1 MLFCKYRIKVMS
13 SSPIGARRMRT
24 DLQTETVITHKNVA
38 NRIPSTSPC
47 REKKSETTAATNRY
61 INI

>member
-1 MLFCKYRIKVMS
+1 MS

-38 NRIPSTSPC
+38 NRFTATTSPS
-47 REKKSETTAATNRY
+47 REKKIDITTATNRY
-61 INI
+61 

>member
-1 MLFCKYRIKVMS
+1 MS

-38 NRIPSTSPC
+38 NRFPSSTTSPI
-47 REKKSETTAATNRY
+47 REKKTEITNTTNRY
-61 INI
+61 

>member
-1 MLFCKYRIKVMS
+1 MS

-38 NRIPSTSPC
+38 NRFTSTSPC

-61 INI
+61 I